1 MFSSNINNSFE
12 VKLHFLFLFS
22 DAIVAGVVDRWLQK
36 TGSKYIES
44 IMGQEVGL
52 NWKLIGV
59 NSQLATN
66 ASVT

>member
-1 MFSSNINNSFE
+1 MVRSLFGSVYIRISFA

-36 TGSKYIES
+36 TWSNFTTS
-44 IMGQEVGL
+44 IKGHE
-52 NWKLIGV
+52 
-59 NSQLATN
+59 